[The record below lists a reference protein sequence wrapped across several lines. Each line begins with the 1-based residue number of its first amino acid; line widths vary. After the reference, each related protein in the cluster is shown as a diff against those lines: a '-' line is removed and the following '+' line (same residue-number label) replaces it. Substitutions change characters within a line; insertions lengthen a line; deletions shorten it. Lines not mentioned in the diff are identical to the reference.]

1 LTESIVIFAILFYNT
16 LGTTAMP
23 GRKLRKV
30 TYSLPEALLEDVR
43 TVVQDG
49 AAPSY
54 SAFVEEALKVGVR
67 RAHEEQ
73 LAEAFRSAADDPEFL
88 ADVHRA
94 MSYFSDFEDGLD
106 RNSG

>member
-1 LTESIVIFAILFYNT
+1 MT
-16 LGTTAMP
+16 

-43 TVVQDG
+43 SVVREG

-54 SAFVEEALKVGVR
+54 SAFVEEALEISVR

-88 ADVHRA
+88 SDVHDA
-94 MSYFSDFEDGLD
+94 LSYFSDIDDGLE
-106 RNSG
+106 RNNG